1 MWNLN
6 AVGFISLSSQL
17 TPDPVL
23 PGIPGFTWDV
33 ELVPSGPGLVT
44 WASSSLSKVFFGGD
58 TLDGGTQ
65 FIQGVFSGVVE
76 YRTRDWFGNVAINPI
91 GLQEDPDGVV
101 PGFTDSFVTG
111 VTFGWGVATVSV
123 GEITIHMEVWQ
134 ES

>member
-1 MWNLN
+1 MWNLS
-6 AVGFISLSSQL
+6 AVGFIWLSSEI

-58 TLDGGTQ
+58 TLGGGTQ

-76 YRTRDWFGNVAINPI
+76 YRTQDFFGNVAVNAI
-91 GLQEDPDGVV
+91 GLDDDPDGVV
-101 PGFTDSFVTG
+101 PGFIDSYVTS
-111 VTFGWGVATVSV
+111 VTFGWGVSTVSV